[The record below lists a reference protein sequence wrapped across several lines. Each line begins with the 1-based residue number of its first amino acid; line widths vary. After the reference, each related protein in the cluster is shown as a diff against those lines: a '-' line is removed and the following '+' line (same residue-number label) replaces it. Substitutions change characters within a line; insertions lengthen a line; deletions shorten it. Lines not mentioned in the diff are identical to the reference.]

1 MDREFTSSKSS
12 VRRRRGIV
20 AGLAGLAMAGG
31 MTVLAP
37 IASAAPTPPASVD
50 EATQD
55 AQPTF
60 DNIRLA
66 LDKFGEQNPSL
77 AGAADLFS
85 GLLPK

>member
-1 MDREFTSSKSS
+1 MHREFTGSKSAL
-12 VRRRRGIV
+12 RRRRGIV
-20 AGLAGLAMAGG
+20 AGLAGLAIAGG
-31 MTVLAP
+31 MTVVAP
-37 IASAAPTPPASVD
+37 VASAAPTPPASVD

-55 AQPTF
+55 AQPTL

-77 AGAADLFS
+77 AGAADLVS